1 MNEDAL
7 SRRLPTIVDVA
18 ERAGVSVSTVS
29 RVLNDKSDVSDRT
42 RAKIQTA
49 IAELEFAPRVSAQR
63 LVGGRSHTVSMLFP
77 KAYGQWSNYE
87 LDFLLGAANATS
99 GRNYFFHLA
108 PEVLLPSDFRSLYAT
123 GAAEGAILLQ
133 ITEDD
138 WRVSLAI
145 ELGFP
150 CVMIGRTAFDHGLS
164 WVDFDFE
171 GAVGAMM
178 DHLIHTGH
186 RAIGFIGRPAES
198 LTAGLGSSL
207 RLQRGFQDAVD
218 RHSITPYTLASELDP
233 ISAGQTAL
241 SLIDS
246 SPDITAI
253 VTTTGRSAGGI
264 MHALRSRGLSVPND
278 ISLLT
283 IATPSLAVMTTP
295 ELSGVDFPSA
305 ELGFHAANVL
315 VRRLDELALGQPHR
329 TERILLPAHL
339 TLRGTTAPVGTR

>member
-1 MNEDAL
+1 MSEDAAF
-7 SRRLPTIVDVA
+7 RRLPTIVDVA
-18 ERAGVSVSTVS
+18 ELAGVSVSTVS
-29 RVLNDKSDVSDRT
+29 RVLNDRSDVSPRT
-42 RAKIQTA
+42 RAKIQAA

-108 PEVLLPSDFRSLYAT
+108 PETLSPADFRALYAS

-138 WRVSLAI
+138 WRVSLAM

-150 CVMIGRTAFDHGLS
+150 CVMIGRTAFDHGVS

-178 DHLIHTGH
+178 DHLAHIGH
-186 RAIGFIGRPAES
+186 RSIGFIGRPAES
-198 LTAGLGSSL
+198 LAAGLGSSL

-218 RHSITPYTLASELDP
+218 RLNLVPHTMASDLDP

-246 SPDITAI
+246 APEITAI
-253 VTTTGRSAGGI
+253 VATNGRSAGGI
-264 MHALRSRGLSVPND
+264 MHALRGRGLRVPDDVSV
-278 ISLLT
+278 LT

-315 VRRLDELALGQPHR
+315 VRRLDELALGQPQR

-339 TLRGTTAPVGTR
+339 TLRGTTAPVSTR